1 MKDEEEKFRII
12 AYKAYEKRI
21 ADVWKILQDE
31 RREIILIKG
40 WAAAQ
45 NYPKPY
51 LRDIGDVDIA
61 VNPEQYPSTLD
72 SLNKHE
78 IGEVDLHEGLR
89 KLDLLDWKTLYTNS
103 RIANC
108 GETKIRIPGFED
120 NLRIL
125 IVHWLNDGGINK
137 EKLWDIYYAVENRPA
152 DFVWEYF
159 LNSGGSKRRK
169 WLVCAI
175 GLAHKYFG
183 LNVEGTPIAEETKD
197 IPEWVIRTV
206 EREWDSNI
214 RFSYLHSNLDNS
226 KQFFEQLKKR
236 ISPNPIQ
243 ATVDM
248 EGKFDNG
255 TRVFYQIGDIILR
268 FLPSIKRVS
277 KVMFNN
283 LKNRKQ
289 HN

>member
-21 ADVWKILQDE
+21 ADVWKILQDG
-31 RREIILIKG
+31 RREIIIIKG

-51 LRDIGDVDIA
+51 LRDIGDIDIA
-61 VNPEQYPSTLD
+61 VNPKQYQSTLD
-72 SLNKHE
+72 LLIKHE
-78 IGEVDLHEGLR
+78 IEAVDLHKGLR
-89 KLDLLDWKTLYTNS
+89 RLDLLDWKTLYTNS
-103 RIANC
+103 RIVNC
-108 GETKIRIPGFED
+108 GGTKIRVPGFED

-137 EKLWDIYYAVENRPA
+137 EKLWDIYYAVENRHT

-159 LNSGGSKRRK
+159 LNGGGSKRRK

-268 FLPSIKRVS
+268 ALPSIKRVS

-289 HN
+289 HI

>member
-21 ADVWKILQDE
+21 ADVWKILQDG
-31 RREIILIKG
+31 RREIIIIKG

-51 LRDIGDVDIA
+51 LRDIGDIDIA
-61 VNPEQYPSTLD
+61 VNPEQYQSTLD
-72 SLNKHE
+72 LLIKHE
-78 IGEVDLHEGLR
+78 IEAVDLHKGLR
-89 KLDLLDWKTLYTNS
+89 RLDLLDWKTLYTNS
-103 RIANC
+103 RIVNC
-108 GETKIRIPGFED
+108 GGTKIRVPGFED

-137 EKLWDIYYAVENRPA
+137 EKLWDIYYAVENRHT

-159 LNSGGSKRRK
+159 LNGGGSKRRK
-169 WLVCAI
+169 WLICAI

-268 FLPSIKRVS
+268 ALPSIKRVS

-289 HN
+289 HI